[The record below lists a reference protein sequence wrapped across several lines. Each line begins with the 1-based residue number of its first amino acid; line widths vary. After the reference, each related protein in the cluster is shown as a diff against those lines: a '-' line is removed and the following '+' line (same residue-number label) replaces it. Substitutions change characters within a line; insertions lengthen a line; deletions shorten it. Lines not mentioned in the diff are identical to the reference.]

1 MINEYTTTQEFNKST
16 SENFTAKIKQANLGS
31 KRDIES
37 FLKNQILILS
47 KKKLNRNELNKL
59 SKKVEAISTK
69 EFTK

>member
-16 SENFTAKIKQANLGS
+16 SENFTAKLKQANLGS